1 MIVCI
6 GNALV
11 DTLQQ
16 IDENIIEKLD
26 LNKARMTLVDKER
39 SNFLL
44 ENMPNPTYAAGGSAA
59 NTAYWI
65 SVLGGQAGFIGKVS
79 NDDLGKQFKSS
90 LSEHGL
96 EDLTVYEEGDDQT
109 GLCAIFITPDGERTM
124 NTYLGAGAQLS
135 MSDLNEQAIN
145 KCNILYM
152 EGYLWDRLPSKEAFM
167 YASNVNK
174 LSGGKNALSLSDVFC
189 VEAHRD
195 SFLDLIKDNIDIV
208 FCNEDELNTLTKQ
221 NSVEES
227 IKFVNKYFPNL
238 DQLIC
243 TLGPKGVL
251 VIKNKTEYFYE
262 ATEAEVVDK
271 TGAGD
276 YFAAGYLYGIENDL
290 SIEDTALIANKSAA
304 HVISEIGV
312 RPEKPFRL

>member
-1 MIVCI
+1 MIICI

-11 DTLQQ
+11 DSLQQ
-16 IDENIIEKLD
+16 IEEDVIDNLN

-44 ENMPNPTYAAGGSAA
+44 KNMPNPTYAAGGSAA

-65 SVLGGQAGFIGKVS
+65 AALGGSVGFIGKIS
-79 NDDLGKQFKSS
+79 DDDLGNQFKSS

-96 EDLTVYEEGDDQT
+96 NDFTVFEEGDEQT

-135 MSDLNEQAIN
+135 MGDLNEESIKN
-145 KCNILYM
+145 CNILYM
-152 EGYLWDRLPSKEAFM
+152 EGYLWDRLPSKEAFL
-167 YASNVNK
+167 YASSINK
-174 LSGGKNALSLSDVFC
+174 QSGGKNALSLSDVFC

-195 SFLDLIKDNIDIV
+195 SFVDLIKENIDFV
-208 FCNEDELNTLTKQ
+208 FCNEDEIKALTEQ
-221 NSVEES
+221 DS
-227 IKFVNKYFPNL
+227 IEKSLDFINKNFPKL

-243 TLGPKGVL
+243 TLGPKGAIVM
-251 VIKNKTEYFYE
+251 KDSKQYFFD
-262 ATEAEVVDK
+262 ATEADVVDK

-276 YFAAGYLYGIENDL
+276 YFAAGYLFGIEKKL
-290 SIEDTALIANKSAA
+290 SMEEAALIANKSAA

-312 RPEKPFRL
+312 RPKNDFN

>member
-1 MIVCI
+1 M
-6 GNALV
+6 

-79 NDDLGKQFKSS
+79 NDDLGNQFKSS

-195 SFLDLIKDNIDIV
+195 SFLDLIKENIDYV
-208 FCNEDELNTLTKQ
+208 FCNEDELKALTLQDTAEK
-221 NSVEES
+221 SFKFFEE
-227 IKFVNKYFPNL
+227 NFPKL
-238 DQLIC
+238 EQLIC
-243 TLGPKGVL
+243 TLGSKGAI
-251 VIKNKTEYFYE
+251 VIKDNKEYFFE
-262 ATEAEVVDK
+262 ATEANVIDK

-276 YFAAGYLYGIENDL
+276 FFAAGYLYGLQKNLTIDESANF
-290 SIEDTALIANKSAA
+290 ANKSAA

-312 RPEKPFRL
+312 RPEKNFLS

>member
-44 ENMPNPTYAAGGSAA
+44 ENMPNPTYSAGGSAA

-90 LSEHGL
+90 LSDHGL

-195 SFLDLIKDNIDIV
+195 SFLDLIKENIDYV
-208 FCNEDELNTLTKQ
+208 FCNEDELKALTLQDTTEK
-221 NSVEES
+221 SFKFFEE
-227 IKFVNKYFPNL
+227 NFPKL
-238 DQLIC
+238 EQLIC
-243 TLGPKGVL
+243 TLGSKGAIVL
-251 VIKNKTEYFYE
+251 KDNKEYFFE
-262 ATEAEVVDK
+262 ATEANVIDK

-276 YFAAGYLYGIENDL
+276 FFAAGYLYGLQKNLTIDESANL
-290 SIEDTALIANKSAA
+290 ANKSAA

-312 RPEKPFRL
+312 RPEKDFS

>member
-96 EDLTVYEEGDDQT
+96 KDLTVYEEGDDQT

-227 IKFVNKYFPNL
+227 VKFVNKYFPNL

-290 SIEDTALIANKSAA
+290 SIEDASLIANKSAA

-312 RPEKPFRL
+312 RPEKPFSL

>member
-65 SVLGGQAGFIGKVS
+65 SALGGHAGFIGKVS

-96 EDLTVYEEGDDQT
+96 KDLTVYEEGDDQT

-227 IKFVNKYFPNL
+227 VKFVNKYFPNL

-262 ATEAEVVDK
+262 STEAEVVDK

-276 YFAAGYLYGIENDL
+276 YFAAGYLYGIENDF
-290 SIEDTALIANKSAA
+290 SIEDAALIANKSAA

-312 RPEKPFRL
+312 RPEKPFSL

>member
-44 ENMPNPTYAAGGSAA
+44 ENMPNPTYSAGGSAA

-96 EDLTVYEEGDDQT
+96 KDLTVYEEGDDQT

-152 EGYLWDRLPSKEAFM
+152 EGYLWDRLPTKEAFM

-195 SFLDLIKDNIDIV
+195 SFLDLIKENIDYV
-208 FCNEDELNTLTKQ
+208 FCNEDELKALTLQDTAEKSFKFFEENFTKL
-221 NSVEES
+221 E
-227 IKFVNKYFPNL
+227 
-238 DQLIC
+238 QLIC
-243 TLGPKGVL
+243 TLGSKGAIVL
-251 VIKNKTEYFYE
+251 KDNKEYFFE
-262 ATEAEVVDK
+262 ATEANVIDK

-276 YFAAGYLYGIENDL
+276 FFAAGYLYGLQKNLTIDESANL
-290 SIEDTALIANKSAA
+290 ANKSAA

-312 RPEKPFRL
+312 RPEKDFS

>member
-16 IDENIIEKLD
+16 VDENIIQKLD

-79 NDDLGKQFKSS
+79 NDDLGKQFKSN

-195 SFLDLIKDNIDIV
+195 SFLDLIKENIDYV
-208 FCNEDELNTLTKQ
+208 FCNEDELKALTLQDTAEK
-221 NSVEES
+221 SFKFFEE
-227 IKFVNKYFPNL
+227 NFPKL
-238 DQLIC
+238 EQLIC
-243 TLGPKGVL
+243 TLGSKGAIVL
-251 VIKNKTEYFYE
+251 KDNKEYFFE
-262 ATEAEVVDK
+262 ATEANVIDK

-276 YFAAGYLYGIENDL
+276 FFAAGYLYGLQKNLTIDESANF
-290 SIEDTALIANKSAA
+290 ANKSAA

-312 RPEKPFRL
+312 RPEKDFS

>member
-1 MIVCI
+1 MIICI

-11 DTLQQ
+11 DSLQQ
-16 IDENIIEKLD
+16 IEEDVIDNLN

-44 ENMPNPTYAAGGSAA
+44 KNMPNPTYAAGGSAA

-65 SVLGGQAGFIGKVS
+65 AALGGSVGFIGKIS
-79 NDDLGKQFKSS
+79 DDDLGNQFKSS

-96 EDLTVYEEGDDQT
+96 NDFTVFEEGDEQT

-135 MSDLNEQAIN
+135 MGDLDEESIKN
-145 KCNILYM
+145 CNILYM
-152 EGYLWDRLPSKEAFM
+152 EGYLWDRLPSKEAFL
-167 YASNVNK
+167 YASSINK
-174 LSGGKNALSLSDVFC
+174 QSGGKNALSLSDVFC

-195 SFLDLIKDNIDIV
+195 SFVDLIKENIDFV
-208 FCNEDELNTLTKQ
+208 FCNEDEIKSLTEQ
-221 NSVEES
+221 NSIEKS
-227 IKFVNKYFPNL
+227 LNFINKNFPKL

-243 TLGPKGVL
+243 TLGPKGAIVM
-251 VIKNKTEYFYE
+251 KDSKQYFFD
-262 ATEAEVVDK
+262 ATETDVVDK

-276 YFAAGYLYGIENDL
+276 YFAAGYLFGIEKKL
-290 SIEDTALIANKSAA
+290 SMEEAALIANKSAA

-312 RPEKPFRL
+312 RPKNDFN

>member
-44 ENMPNPTYAAGGSAA
+44 ENKPNPTYAAGGSAA

-96 EDLTVYEEGDDQT
+96 KDLTVYEEGDDQT

-208 FCNEDELNTLTKQ
+208 FRNEDELNTLTKQ

-227 IKFVNKYFPNL
+227 VKFVNKYFPNL

-276 YFAAGYLYGIENDL
+276 YYAAGYLYGIENDF
-290 SIEDTALIANKSAA
+290 SIEDAALIANKSAA

-312 RPEKPFRL
+312 RPEKPFSL

>member
-195 SFLDLIKDNIDIV
+195 SFLDLIKENIDYV
-208 FCNEDELNTLTKQ
+208 FCNEDELKALTLQDTTEK
-221 NSVEES
+221 SFKFFEE
-227 IKFVNKYFPNL
+227 NFPKL
-238 DQLIC
+238 EQLIC
-243 TLGPKGVL
+243 TLGSKGAIVL
-251 VIKNKTEYFYE
+251 KDNKEYFFE
-262 ATEAEVVDK
+262 ATEANVIDK

-276 YFAAGYLYGIENDL
+276 FFAAGYLYGLQKNLTIDESANL
-290 SIEDTALIANKSAA
+290 ANKSAA

-312 RPEKPFRL
+312 RPEKDFS